1 MNKFFK
7 KLNWLPGIL
16 LIIPFAFVGKL
27 AENISRALL
36 GLLQNISYYFD
47 FMGVTGGYIGMFW
60 EKLIMEGV
68 GTFVFCAVTLC
79 GPIYLNKKFFPK
91 FNINWLPAI
100 IFGFLYFAFFGLII
114 IVMFFKGFGKA
125 DWIDNLSFFVMSVG
139 YVGGFLAAMVTSA
152 LYAEIKH
159 PLIDKLK

>member
-1 MNKFFK
+1 
-7 KLNWLPGIL
+7 
-16 LIIPFAFVGKL
+16 
-27 AENISRALL
+27 
-36 GLLQNISYYFD
+36 
-47 FMGVTGGYIGMFW
+47 MGVTGGYIGMFW

-139 YVGGFLAAMVTSA
+139 YFGGFLAAMVTSA

-159 PLIDKLK
+159 PLIEKLK

>member
-68 GTFVFCAVTLC
+68 GTFVFCAVT
-79 GPIYLNKKFFPK
+79 
-91 FNINWLPAI
+91 
-100 IFGFLYFAFFGLII
+100 
-114 IVMFFKGFGKA
+114 
-125 DWIDNLSFFVMSVG
+125 
-139 YVGGFLAAMVTSA
+139 
-152 LYAEIKH
+152 EQ
-159 PLIDKLK
+159 

>member
-68 GTFVFCAVTLC
+68 
-79 GPIYLNKKFFPK
+79 YFF
-91 FNINWLPAI
+91 
-100 IFGFLYFAFFGLII
+100 
-114 IVMFFKGFGKA
+114 
-125 DWIDNLSFFVMSVG
+125 LS
-139 YVGGFLAAMVTSA
+139 SA
-152 LYAEIKH
+152 LCDQYI
-159 PLIDKLK
+159 